1 MRELEFQPHL
11 LIPRFQM
18 VAKSLSWMY
27 WRLTPT
33 WLRLQRDKITFSRNY
48 LNASGWSLSRKLGQ
62 SVDSKSSEIPWITY
76 GATEF
81 LSSMI
86 FADYEVLEFGG
97 GSSSLWWA
105 KRCRKLT
112 VIEHNEAWFQL
123 LLGKLG
129 GCTNVS
135 VYKASSESGYV
146 EFVDI
151 CNPDVIIIDGEFRN
165 RIMDQIE
172 KRFVGQLHPIPKVII
187 IDNSD
192 RMPKQVIDF
201 CKNLNYLKIDF
212 TGMSPINTY
221 SSTTTIAIRW
231 Q

>member
-1 MRELEFQPHL
+1 
-11 LIPRFQM
+11 M
-18 VAKSLSWMY
+18 VAKFLSWIY
-27 WRLTPT
+27 WRLTPS

-48 LNASGWSLSRKLGQ
+48 LNTSGWSLSRRLGQ

-76 GATEF
+76 AATDF
-81 LSSMI
+81 LDSLT
-86 FADYEVLEFGG
+86 FAEYEVLEFGG

-112 VIEHNEAWFQL
+112 VIEHNEEWFQIIL
-123 LLGKLG
+123 EKLG

-135 VYKASSESGYV
+135 VYKASSENGYV

-172 KRFVGQLHPIPKVII
+172 KKFVGQLLPLPKVIV

-192 RMPKQVIDF
+192 RMSSRVTDF
-201 CKNLNYLKIDF
+201 CRNMNYLKIDF
-212 TGMSPINTY
+212 PGMSPINTY
-221 SSTTTIAIRW
+221 VSTTTVAIR
-231 Q
+231 